1 MITARE
7 AVELTKVSNT
17 VVKEFLDKL
26 DAKVREHANNGG
38 RVLNLTKEFP
48 VEFKP
53 NIDTLGLRGMVMLTP
68 FQEKIRSEVK
78 AIGFGFHDQC
88 KNHYGQRGGLGVIVD
103 ENDNFVET
111 PVTEYWFELQW

>member
-26 DAKVREHANNGG
+26 DAKVREHATNGG

-48 VEFKP
+48 FEFEA
-53 NIDTLGLRGMVMLTP
+53 NIDTSGLRGMVILTP
-68 FQEKIRSEVK
+68 FQEKIRDEVK
-78 AIGFGFHDQC
+78 AVGFGFYEQY
-88 KNHYGQRGGLGVIVD
+88 KNHYGQRGGLGVIID

-111 PVTEYWFELQW
+111 PVTECWFELQW

>member
-26 DAKVREHANNGG
+26 DAKVREHATNGG

-48 VEFKP
+48 FKFEP
-53 NIDTLGLRGMVMLTP
+53 NIDARGMVILTP

-88 KNHYGQRGGLGVIVD
+88 KNHYGQRRGGLGVILD
-103 ENDNFVET
+103 ENDNVVET